1 MAWIKRI
8 SLQTHGS
15 GFSFT
20 KQIEQRHGSMN
31 HLHTSLTLPERRHSS
46 DTSLDLHQLLSTL
59 ARRFPCTPDDF
70 HLYIY
75 PPDFKWRCNWFRFHP
90 NFTSD
95 THRLYL
101 PPLHVAAI
109 PKLSLFISTANIR
122 FPSTHQIENDNTSK
136 RILRLS
142 FHFLQGIDSR
152 FQSKG
157 SVGNIGSS
165 SDAAGLPWAIL
176 EVFSSKLGYSRKMSR
191 KEVRKNGT
199 YIFRFSILIS
209 IMDFAGFIHSNSIQ
223 GLNNR
228 LQEVKVCLFL
238 SSQFKSVHSSN
249 HLAFFAVYNVES
261 TEIIAF
267 YQMSSEKLYILFE
280 QFCDHF
286 HVPSK
291 NSPYMNFISSHSNNI
306 HALDQLR
313 SSKNK
318 ATSFSLGRATPY
330 PYIQNEAN
338 ELLRIRDYLFKE
350 LAQKTGQPVEQVHKD
365 FSRIKRFNAQEA
377 LDYGLID
384 RIVSPPRIKVDAP
397 SKEAGTG
404 LGSGYKSN

>member
-1 MAWIKRI
+1 MVKSVAGGEVKVCLFL
-8 SLQTHGS
+8 SSQFKSVHS
-15 GFSFT
+15 S
-20 KQIEQRHGSMN
+20 N
-31 HLHTSLTLPERRHSS
+31 HLAFFAVYNVESTEIIAFYQMSS
-46 DTSLDLHQLLSTL
+46 EKLYMLFEQFCDH
-59 ARRFPCTPDDF
+59 F
-70 HLYIY
+70 HVPSKNSPYM
-75 PPDFKWRCNWFRFHP
+75 N
-90 NFTSD
+90 
-95 THRLYL
+95 
-101 PPLHVAAI
+101 
-109 PKLSLFISTANIR
+109 FIS
-122 FPSTHQIENDNTSK
+122 S
-136 RILRLS
+136 
-142 FHFLQGIDSR
+142 
-152 FQSKG
+152 
-157 SVGNIGSS
+157 
-165 SDAAGLPWAIL
+165 
-176 EVFSSKLGYSRKMSR
+176 
-191 KEVRKNGT
+191 
-199 YIFRFSILIS
+199 
-209 IMDFAGFIHSNSIQ
+209 HSNSIQ

-261 TEIIAF
+261 TKIIAF

-384 RIVSPPRIKVDAP
+384 QIVSPPRIKVDAP

-404 LGSGYKSN
+404 LG

>member
-46 DTSLDLHQLLSTL
+46 DTSLDLHQPRSSPAPLHACTPIPLH
-59 ARRFPCTPDDF
+59 ARRFP
-70 HLYIY
+70 
-75 PPDFKWRCNWFRFHP
+75 
-90 NFTSD
+90 S
-95 THRLYL
+95 LYL
-101 PPLHVAAI
+101 PSRFQMEMQLVSI
-109 PKLSLFISTANIR
+109 PSQFYLRHTQ
-122 FPSTHQIENDNTSK
+122 HQIENDNTSK

-209 IMDFAGFIHSNSIQ
+209 ILDFAGFIHSNSIQ

-338 ELLRIRDYLFKE
+338 ELLRIRDYHFKE